1 MKSFIK
7 VASAIPYLKVADSF
21 YNAGRIVALCKKAA
35 KKGVQIITFPETCLT
50 GYTCGDLFLQSTLL
64 NQTEEALASLLKE
77 TKKLDLII
85 IIGMPV
91 NAGAQLANCAIV
103 IYKGKILGAVPKTYL
118 PNYKE
123 FYEKRYFTPAGNL
136 LQEKITLC
144 GQEIPL
150 STKLLFKAGPAL
162 FACEICEDLWAP
174 VSPSSIAALNGANLI
189 FNLSGSDELVG
200 KNDYRKQ
207 LLSVHSVKNICAYA
221 YASSGLGESTT
232 DAAYSG
238 NAFIYEN
245 GTCLAESKR
254 FSSEEQLVISDID
267 TEKINKL
274 RHQNITFSDTSAN
287 YKTNYTI
294 IDTKLKV
301 KKNSLNRS
309 FNSLPFIPQNKKDFD
324 DILNIQVFGLAKRIL
339 HTNAKTLVLGISGG
353 LDSAWALIVC
363 AHTLKLLGRPN
374 KDILAITMPAFAT
387 SKRTRSNALAL
398 AKAFGATTKEIN
410 ISATCL
416 SQLKDIKHSPKKH
429 DITFEN
435 TQARYRTQILM
446 NLANQT
452 GGLVIGTGDLSEL
465 ALGWCTYNGD
475 HMAMYGVNAGLSK
488 TLIKALTLNY
498 TEKSN
503 PKIAKL
509 LKDIL
514 DTPISPE
521 LVPATKKGAQQ
532 TELSIGPYELHDF
545 FLYYCM
551 RYNFGPK
558 KIFFMAEAAF
568 KNKYKKEQIKK
579 YLQIFF
585 RRFFTQQFKRSCL
598 PDGVK
603 VCAFGLS
610 PRGDLRMPSD
620 ACLTCW
626 QKEMEEI

>member
-1 MKSFIK
+1 MESFIK
-7 VASAIPYLKVADSF
+7 IAAAIPSLKVADVF
-21 YNAGRIVALCKKAA
+21 YNARQIFLLCKKAA
-35 KKGVQIITFPETCLT
+35 KEGVNIITFPETCLT

-64 NQTEEALASLLKE
+64 NQTEEALASFLKE

-85 IIGMPV
+85 IIGLPV
-91 NAGAQLANCAIV
+91 NAGAQLANCALV

-123 FYEKRYFTPAGNL
+123 FYEKRYFTPANNL
-136 LQEKITLC
+136 LQERVNLC
-144 GQEIPL
+144 GQTVPL
-150 STKLLFKAGPAL
+150 STKLLFKAGSAL

-174 VSPSSIAALNGANLI
+174 VAPSSIAALNGANLI

-200 KNDYRKQ
+200 KNEYRKQ
-207 LLSVHSVKNICAYA
+207 LLSVHSTKNICAYA

-232 DAAYSG
+232 DTAYTG

-254 FSSEEQLVISDID
+254 FSTEEQLVISDID

-274 RHQNITFSDTSAN
+274 RHQNITFSDSSAN
-287 YKTNYTI
+287 YKTPYTI

-301 KKNSLNRS
+301 KKNSLNRE
-309 FNSLPFIPQNKKDFD
+309 FNSSPFIPQDKKDFD
-324 DILNIQVFGLAKRIL
+324 DILNIQVFGLAKRIM
-339 HTNAKTLVLGISGG
+339 HTNTKTLVLGISGG

-363 AHTLKLLGRPN
+363 AHTLKLLGRTN

-387 SKRTRSNALAL
+387 SARTRSNALAL

-410 ISATCL
+410 ISNTCL
-416 SQLKDIKHSPKKH
+416 SQLKDIKHSPKNH

-446 NLANQT
+446 NLANQE

-475 HMAMYGVNAGLSK
+475 HMSMYGVNAGISK

-498 TEKSN
+498 SENSS

-521 LVPATKKGAQQ
+521 LVPATKKGAQE

-545 FLYYCM
+545 FLYYFM
-551 RYNFGPK
+551 RYNFGPQ
-558 KIFFMAEAAF
+558 KIFFMAENAF
-568 KNKYKKEQIKK
+568 KNKYTKEQIKK

-585 RRFFTQQFKRSCL
+585 KRFFSQQFKRSCL

-603 VCAFGLS
+603 VCAISLS

-620 ACLTCW
+620 ACLSAW

>member
-1 MKSFIK
+1 MESFIK
-7 VASAIPYLKVADSF
+7 VAAAVPFLKVADVV
-21 YNAGRIVALCKKAA
+21 YNAGQITMLCKKAVKA
-35 KKGVQIITFPETCLT
+35 GVNIITFPETCLT
-50 GYTCGDLFLQSTLL
+50 GYTCGDLFLQGTLL
-64 NQTEEALASLLKE
+64 NKTEEALFSFLKE
-77 TKKLDLII
+77 TKKLNLII
-85 IIGMPV
+85 ILGLPV
-91 NAGAQLANCAIV
+91 NAGAQLANCAVV
-103 IYKGKILGAVPKTYL
+103 IYKGKIFGAVPKTYL

-123 FYEKRYFTPAGNL
+123 FYEKRYFTPAQNL

-144 GQEIPL
+144 GQEVPL
-150 STKLLFKAGPAL
+150 STKLLFKAGSAL
-162 FACEICEDLWAP
+162 FSCEICEDLWAP
-174 VSPSSIAALNGANLI
+174 VSPSSLAALNGANII
-189 FNLSGSDELVG
+189 FNLSASDELLE
-200 KNDYRKQ
+200 KNEYRKN
-207 LLSVHSVKNICAYA
+207 LLSVHSIKNICAYI

-232 DAAYSG
+232 DTAYTG

-254 FSSEEQLVISDID
+254 FSAKEQLIISDID
-267 TEKINKL
+267 TEKLNKL

-287 YKTNYTI
+287 YKTHYTI
-294 IDTKLKV
+294 IDTNLKV
-301 KKNSLNRS
+301 KKNSLDRS
-309 FNSLPFIPQNKKDFD
+309 FEHLPFVPKDKKYFD
-324 DILNIQVFGLAKRIL
+324 DILNIQVFGLAKRIM

-363 AHTLKLLGRPN
+363 AHTLKMLGRTN

-416 SQLKDIKHSPKKH
+416 SQLKDIKHSSKKH

-446 NLANQT
+446 NIANQT

-475 HMAMYGVNAGLSK
+475 HMSMYGVNAGISK

-498 TEKSN
+498 AQNSN

-521 LVPATKKGAQQ
+521 LVPATKKGTQQ

-545 FLYYCM
+545 FLYYVM

-558 KIFFMAEAAF
+558 KIFFMAGQAF
-568 KNKYKKEQIKK
+568 KNKYTKVELKK
-579 YLQIFF
+579 YLGIFF
-585 RRFFTQQFKRSCL
+585 RRFFSQQFKRSCL

-603 VCAFGLS
+603 VCAFALS

-620 ACLTCW
+620 ASLAAW
-626 QKEMEEI
+626 QQEMEEI

>member
-7 VASAIPYLKVADSF
+7 VASAIPFLKVADVF
-21 YNAGRIVALCKKAA
+21 YNVARIVVLCKKAA

-64 NQTEEALASLLKE
+64 TQTEEALLNLLKE

-85 IIGMPV
+85 IIGLPV
-91 NAGAQLANCAIV
+91 NAGAQLANCAVV
-103 IYKGKILGAVPKTYL
+103 IYKGKIIGAVPKTYL

-123 FYEKRYFTPAGNL
+123 FYEKRYFTPAQNL
-136 LQEKITLC
+136 LQEKIFLC
-144 GQEIPL
+144 GQEVPL

-174 VSPSSIAALNGANLI
+174 VSPSSIAALNGANII
-189 FNLSGSDELVG
+189 FNLSASNELAG
-200 KNDYRKQ
+200 KNEYRKQ
-207 LLSVHSVKNICAYA
+207 LVSVHSVKNICAYV
-221 YASSGLGESTT
+221 YSSSGLGESTT
-232 DAAYSG
+232 DSAFTG

-245 GTCLAESKR
+245 GTCLAEAKR
-254 FSSEEQLVISDID
+254 FCTEEQLIIGDID
-267 TEKINKL
+267 TEKLNKL
-274 RHQNITFSDTSAN
+274 RHQNITFSDSCAN
-287 YKTNYTI
+287 YKTAFKI

-301 KKNSLNRS
+301 KKNSLDRS
-309 FNSLPFIPQNKKDFD
+309 FDPLPFVPQDKKDFD
-324 DILNIQVFGLAKRIL
+324 DILNIQVFSLAKRLI
-339 HTNAKTLVLGISGG
+339 HTGAKTLVLGISGG

-363 AHTLKLLGRPN
+363 ARTLKLLGRSN

-387 SKRTRSNALAL
+387 SSRTRANALAL
-398 AKAFGATTKEIN
+398 ARAFGATTKEIN
-410 ISATCL
+410 ISKTCL

-475 HMAMYGVNAGLSK
+475 HMSMYGVNAGISK

-498 TEKSN
+498 AEQAN

-514 DTPISPE
+514 ATPISPE

-545 FLYYCM
+545 FLYYLM
-551 RYNFGPK
+551 RYNFGPQ
-558 KIFFMAEAAF
+558 KIFFMAWQAF
-568 KNKYKKEQIKK
+568 KNKYTKEQIKK
-579 YLQIFF
+579 YLGIFF
-585 RRFFTQQFKRSCL
+585 KRFFAQQFKRSCL

-610 PRGDLRMPSD
+610 PRGDLRLPSD
-620 ACLTCW
+620 ASCSCW
-626 QKEMEEI
+626 QKEMEDF

>member
-1 MKSFIK
+1 MNSFVK
-7 VASAIPYLKVADSF
+7 VASAIPSLKVADSF
-21 YNAGRIVALCKKAA
+21 YNAAQIAVLCKKAA

-64 NQTEEALASLLKE
+64 NQTEEALLKFLKE

-85 IIGMPV
+85 IIGMPL
-91 NAGAQLANCAIV
+91 NAGAQLANCAVV
-103 IYKGKILGAVPKTYL
+103 IYKGKIFGAVPKTYL
-118 PNYKE
+118 PNYRE

-136 LQEKITLC
+136 LQEEIILC
-144 GQEIPL
+144 SQKVPL

-189 FNLSGSDELVG
+189 FNLSGSDELAG
-200 KNDYRKQ
+200 KNEYRKQ
-207 LLSVHSVKNICAYA
+207 LVSVHSVKNICAYV

-232 DAAYSG
+232 DTAFTG

-245 GTCLAESKR
+245 GTCLAEGER
-254 FSSEEQLVISDID
+254 FSLKEQLIISDID
-267 TEKINKL
+267 TEIINKL
-274 RHQNITFSDTSAN
+274 RHQNITFSDSCAN
-287 YKTNYTI
+287 YKTAFKI

-301 KKNSLNRS
+301 KKNSLDRN
-309 FNSLPFIPQNKKDFD
+309 FEPLPFIPKDKTYFD
-324 DILNIQVFGLAKRIL
+324 DILNIQVFGLAKRLL
-339 HTNAKTLVLGISGG
+339 HVNAKTLVLGISGG

-363 AHTLKLLGRPN
+363 AHTLKLLGRSN

-387 SKRTRSNALAL
+387 SKRTRANALAL

-410 ISATCL
+410 ISNTCL

-475 HMAMYGVNAGLSK
+475 HMSMYGVNAGLSK

-498 TEKSN
+498 AQKSN
-503 PKIAKL
+503 PKISKL

-514 DTPISPE
+514 ATPISPE
-521 LVPATKKGAQQ
+521 LVPATKKGAQE

-545 FLYYCM
+545 FLYYFM
-551 RYNFGPK
+551 RYNFGPR
-558 KIFFMAEAAF
+558 KIFYMAQSAF
-568 KNKYKKEQIKK
+568 KNKYTKEQIKK

-585 RRFFTQQFKRSCL
+585 KRFFAQQFKRSCL

-603 VCAFGLS
+603 VCALSLS
-610 PRGDLRMPSD
+610 PRGDLRLPSD
-620 ACLTCW
+620 ASISCW

>member
-1 MKSFIK
+1 MESFIK
-7 VASAIPYLKVADSF
+7 VASAIPSLKVADVF
-21 YNAGRIVALCKKAA
+21 YNAGQIVALCKKAA
-35 KKGVQIITFPETCLT
+35 KKKANIITFPETCLT

-64 NQTEEALASLLKE
+64 NKTEDALSKFLKE
-77 TKKLDLII
+77 TKKLDLNI
-85 IIGMPV
+85 IIGLPV
-91 NAGAQLANCAIV
+91 NAGAQLANCAVV

-123 FYEKRYFTPAGNL
+123 FYEKRYFTPANNL

-144 GQEIPL
+144 GQEVPL

-200 KNDYRKQ
+200 KNEYRKN
-207 LLSVHSVKNICAYA
+207 LLSVHSTKNICAYV

-232 DAAYSG
+232 DAAYTG

-245 GTCLAESKR
+245 GACLAEAKR
-254 FSSEEQLVISDID
+254 FSTEEQLIISDID
-267 TEKINKL
+267 TEKLNKL
-274 RHQNITFSDTSAN
+274 RHQNITFSDTAAN
-287 YKTNYTI
+287 YKTHYTI
-294 IDTKLKV
+294 IDCKLKL
-301 KKNSLNRS
+301 KKNSLDRS
-309 FNSLPFIPQNKKDFD
+309 FNSLPFVPQDKKDFD
-324 DILNIQVFGLAKRIL
+324 DILNIQVFGLAKRII

-363 AHTLKLLGRPN
+363 AHTLKLLGRTN

-387 SKRTRSNALAL
+387 SKRTRANALAL

-410 ISATCL
+410 ISNTCL
-416 SQLKDIKHSPKKH
+416 SQLKDIKHSPKNH

-446 NLANQT
+446 NLANQE
-452 GGLVIGTGDLSEL
+452 GGFVIGTGDLSEL

-475 HMAMYGVNAGLSK
+475 HMSMYGVNAGLSK

-498 TEKSN
+498 AENSS

-509 LKDIL
+509 LRDIL

-521 LVPATKKGAQQ
+521 LVPATKKGTQQ

-545 FLYYCM
+545 FLYYLM

-558 KIFFMAEAAF
+558 KIFYMAEIAF
-568 KNKYKKEQIKK
+568 KNKYTKVELKK
-579 YLQIFF
+579 YMQIFF
-585 RRFFTQQFKRSCL
+585 KRFFSQQFKRSCL

-620 ACLTCW
+620 ASVAAW

>member
-7 VASAIPYLKVADSF
+7 VASAIPSLKVADSF
-21 YNAGRIVALCKKAA
+21 YNAGQIAALCKKAA
-35 KKGVQIITFPETCLT
+35 KAGVQIITFPETCMS

-64 NQTEEALASLLKE
+64 NETEEALSKLLKE

-123 FYEKRYFTPAGNL
+123 FYEKRYFTPANNL

-144 GQEIPL
+144 GQNVPL
-150 STKLLFKAGPAL
+150 STKILFKAGPAI

-189 FNLSGSDELVG
+189 FNLSGSDELAG
-200 KNDYRKQ
+200 KNDYRKN
-207 LLSVHSVKNICAYA
+207 LLSVHSTKNICAYV

-232 DAAYSG
+232 DTAFTG

-245 GTCLAESKR
+245 GTCLAEGER
-254 FSSEEQLVISDID
+254 FLLKEQLIISDID
-267 TEKINKL
+267 TEKLNKL

-287 YKTNYTI
+287 YKTHYTI

-301 KKNSLNRS
+301 KKNSLNRE
-309 FNSLPFIPQNKKDFD
+309 FEPLPFIPKDKTYFD
-324 DILNIQVFGLAKRIL
+324 DILNIQVFGLAKRLL
-339 HTNAKTLVLGISGG
+339 HVNAKTLVLGISGG

-363 AHTLKLLGRPN
+363 SHTLKLLGRSN

-398 AKAFGATTKEIN
+398 ARAFGATTKEIN
-410 ISATCL
+410 ISNTCL

-475 HMAMYGVNAGLSK
+475 HMSMYGVNAGISK

-498 TEKSN
+498 AEKSN
-503 PKIAKL
+503 FKIAKL

-521 LVPATKKGAQQ
+521 LVPATKKGAQE

-545 FLYYCM
+545 FLYYFM
-551 RYNFGPK
+551 RYNFGPR
-558 KIFFMAEAAF
+558 KIFYMAQNAF
-568 KNKYKKEQIKK
+568 KNKYTKEQIKK
-579 YLQIFF
+579 YMQIFF
-585 RRFFTQQFKRSCL
+585 KRFFAQQFKRSCL

-603 VCAFGLS
+603 VCSLSLS

-620 ACLTCW
+620 ASVSAWL
-626 QKEMEEI
+626 KEMEGI

>member
-7 VASAIPYLKVADSF
+7 VASAIPSLKVADSF
-21 YNAGRIVALCKKAA
+21 YNAGQIAALCKKAA
-35 KKGVQIITFPETCLT
+35 KAGVQIITFPETCMS

-64 NQTEEALASLLKE
+64 NETEEALSKLLKE

-123 FYEKRYFTPAGNL
+123 FYEKRYFTPANNL

-144 GQEIPL
+144 GQNVPL
-150 STKLLFKAGPAL
+150 STKILFKAGPAI

-189 FNLSGSDELVG
+189 FNLSGSDELAG
-200 KNDYRKQ
+200 KNDYRKN
-207 LLSVHSVKNICAYA
+207 LLSVHSTKNICAYV

-232 DAAYSG
+232 DTAFTG

-245 GTCLAESKR
+245 GTCLAEGER
-254 FSSEEQLVISDID
+254 FLLKEQLIISDID
-267 TEKINKL
+267 TEKLNKL

-287 YKTNYTI
+287 YKTHYTI

-301 KKNSLNRS
+301 KKNSLNRE
-309 FNSLPFIPQNKKDFD
+309 FEPLPFIPKDKTYFD
-324 DILNIQVFGLAKRIL
+324 DILNIQVFGLAKRLL
-339 HTNAKTLVLGISGG
+339 HVNAKTLVLGISGG

-363 AHTLKLLGRPN
+363 AHTLKLLGRSN

-398 AKAFGATTKEIN
+398 ARAFGATTKEIN
-410 ISATCL
+410 ISNTCL

-475 HMAMYGVNAGLSK
+475 HMSMYGVNASISK

-498 TEKSN
+498 AEKSN
-503 PKIAKL
+503 FKIAKL

-521 LVPATKKGAQQ
+521 LVPATKKGAQE

-545 FLYYCM
+545 FLYYFM
-551 RYNFGPK
+551 RYNFGPR
-558 KIFFMAEAAF
+558 KIFYMAQNAF
-568 KNKYKKEQIKK
+568 KNKYTKEQIKK
-579 YLQIFF
+579 YMQIFF
-585 RRFFTQQFKRSCL
+585 KRFFAQQFKRSCL

-603 VCAFGLS
+603 VCSLSLS

-620 ACLTCW
+620 ASVSAWL
-626 QKEMEEI
+626 KEMEGI

>member
-1 MKSFIK
+1 MESFIK

-21 YNAGRIVALCKKAA
+21 YNVARIAALCKKAA

-64 NQTEEALASLLKE
+64 DKIEEALLNLLKE

-85 IIGMPV
+85 ILGAPV
-91 NAGAQLANCAIV
+91 NAGAQLANCALIV
-103 IYKGKILGAVPKTYL
+103 YKGKILGAVPKTYL

-123 FYEKRYFTPAGNL
+123 FYEKRYFTPANNL

-144 GQEIPL
+144 GQEVPL

-174 VSPSSIAALNGANLI
+174 VSPSSIAALNGANII
-189 FNLSGSDELVG
+189 FNLSASNELAG
-200 KNDYRKQ
+200 KNEYRKQ
-207 LLSVHSVKNICAYA
+207 LVSVQSVKNICAYA

-232 DAAYSG
+232 DSAFAG

-245 GTCLAESKR
+245 GTCLAEAKR
-254 FSSEEQLVISDID
+254 FSTEEQLIISDID
-267 TEKINKL
+267 TEKLNKL
-274 RHQNITFSDTSAN
+274 RHQNITFSDASAN
-287 YKTNYTI
+287 YKTAFKI

-301 KKNSLNRS
+301 KKNSLDRN
-309 FNSLPFIPQNKKDFD
+309 FDPFPFVPQDKQIFD
-324 DILNIQVFGLAKRIL
+324 DILNIQVFGLAKRLI
-339 HTNAKTLVLGISGG
+339 HTGAKTLVLGISGG

-363 AHTLKLLGRPN
+363 AHTLKLLGRTN

-387 SKRTRSNALAL
+387 SKRTRANALAL
-398 AKAFGATTKEIN
+398 ARAFGTTTKEIN
-410 ISATCL
+410 ISNTCL

-475 HMAMYGVNAGLSK
+475 HMSMYGVNAGISK

-498 TEKSN
+498 AEQAN

-514 DTPISPE
+514 ATPISPE
-521 LVPATKKGAQQ
+521 LVPATKKGTQQ

-545 FLYYCM
+545 FLYYFM
-551 RYNFGPK
+551 RYNFGPQ
-558 KIFFMAEAAF
+558 KIFFMAQNAF
-568 KNKYKKEQIKK
+568 KNKYTKAELKK
-579 YLQIFF
+579 YLGIFF
-585 RRFFTQQFKRSCL
+585 KRFFAQQFKRSCL

-610 PRGDLRMPSD
+610 PRGDLRLPSD
-620 ACLTCW
+620 ASFSCW

>member
-7 VASAIPYLKVADSF
+7 VASAIPSLKVADSF
-21 YNAGRIVALCKKAA
+21 YNAGQIAALCKKAA
-35 KKGVQIITFPETCLT
+35 KAGVQIITFPETCMS

-64 NQTEEALASLLKE
+64 NETEEALSKLLKE

-123 FYEKRYFTPAGNL
+123 FYEKRYFTPANNL

-144 GQEIPL
+144 GQNVPL
-150 STKLLFKAGPAL
+150 STKILFKAGPAI

-174 VSPSSIAALNGANLI
+174 ISPSSIAALNGANLI
-189 FNLSGSDELVG
+189 FNLSGSDELAG
-200 KNDYRKQ
+200 KNDYRKN
-207 LLSVHSVKNICAYA
+207 LLSVHSTKNICAYV

-232 DAAYSG
+232 DTAFTG

-245 GTCLAESKR
+245 GTCLAEGER
-254 FSSEEQLVISDID
+254 FLLKEQLIISDID
-267 TEKINKL
+267 TEKLNKL
-274 RHQNITFSDTSAN
+274 RHQNITISDTSAN
-287 YKTNYTI
+287 YKTHYTI

-301 KKNSLNRS
+301 KKNSLNRE
-309 FNSLPFIPQNKKDFD
+309 FEPLPFIPKDKTYFD
-324 DILNIQVFGLAKRIL
+324 DILNIQVFGLAKRLL
-339 HTNAKTLVLGISGG
+339 HVNAKTLVLGISGG

-363 AHTLKLLGRPN
+363 AHTLKLLGRSN

-398 AKAFGATTKEIN
+398 ARAFGATTKEIN
-410 ISATCL
+410 ISNTCL

-475 HMAMYGVNAGLSK
+475 HMSMYGVNAGISK

-498 TEKSN
+498 AEKSN
-503 PKIAKL
+503 FKIAKL

-521 LVPATKKGAQQ
+521 LVPATKKGAQE

-545 FLYYCM
+545 FLYYFM
-551 RYNFGPK
+551 RYNFGPR
-558 KIFFMAEAAF
+558 KIFYMAQNAF
-568 KNKYKKEQIKK
+568 KNKYTKEQIKK
-579 YLQIFF
+579 YMQIFF
-585 RRFFTQQFKRSCL
+585 KRFFAQQFKRSCL

-603 VCAFGLS
+603 VCSLSLS

-620 ACLTCW
+620 ASVSAWL
-626 QKEMEEI
+626 KEMEGI

>member
-1 MKSFIK
+1 MESFIK
-7 VASAIPYLKVADSF
+7 VASAIPSLKVADVF
-21 YNAGRIVALCKKAA
+21 YNAKQILALCKKAA
-35 KKGVQIITFPETCLT
+35 KGNVNIITFPETCLT

-64 NQTEEALASLLKE
+64 NKTEDALSYLLRE

-85 IIGMPV
+85 IIGLPV

-123 FYEKRYFTPAGNL
+123 FYEKRYFTPANNL

-144 GQEIPL
+144 AQSVPL
-150 STKLLFKAGPAL
+150 STKLLFKAGSAL

-200 KNDYRKQ
+200 KNEYRKN

-232 DAAYSG
+232 DTAYTG

-254 FSSEEQLVISDID
+254 FSTQEQLIISDID
-267 TEKINKL
+267 TEKLNKL

-287 YKTNYTI
+287 YKTHYTI

-301 KKNSLNRS
+301 KKNSLNRE
-309 FNSLPFIPQNKKDFD
+309 FVSLPFVPKNKKDFD
-324 DILNIQVFGLAKRIL
+324 DILNIQVFGLAKRII

-363 AHTLKLLGRPN
+363 AHTLKLLGRTN

-387 SKRTRSNALAL
+387 SKRTRANALAL

-410 ISATCL
+410 ISNTCL
-416 SQLKDIKHSPKKH
+416 SQLKDIKHSPKNH

-446 NLANQT
+446 NLANQE
-452 GGLVIGTGDLSEL
+452 GGFVIGTGDLSEL

-475 HMAMYGVNAGLSK
+475 HMSMYGVNAGISK

-498 TEKSN
+498 AENSN

-521 LVPATKKGAQQ
+521 LVPATKKGAQE

-545 FLYYCM
+545 FLYYVM

-558 KIFFMAEAAF
+558 KIFYMAQSAF
-568 KNKYKKEQIKK
+568 KNKYTKAELKK

-585 RRFFTQQFKRSCL
+585 RRFFSQQFKRSCL

-603 VCAFGLS
+603 VCAISLS

-620 ACLTCW
+620 ACLSAW

>member
-1 MKSFIK
+1 MESFIK
-7 VASAIPYLKVADSF
+7 IAAAIPSLKVADVF
-21 YNAGRIVALCKKAA
+21 YNAQRIVALCKKAA
-35 KKGVQIITFPETCLT
+35 KEGVNIITFPETCLT

-64 NQTEEALASLLKE
+64 NQTEEALAGLLKE
-77 TKKLDLII
+77 TKKIDLVI

-123 FYEKRYFTPAGNL
+123 FYEKRYFTPANNL

-144 GQEIPL
+144 AQSVPL
-150 STKLLFKAGPAL
+150 STKLLFKVGPAL

-200 KNDYRKQ
+200 KNEYRKQ
-207 LLSVHSVKNICAYA
+207 LLSVHSIKNICAYA

-232 DAAYSG
+232 DTAYTG

-245 GTCLAESKR
+245 GSCLAESKR
-254 FSSEEQLVISDID
+254 FSVKEQLLISNID

-287 YKTNYTI
+287 YKTSYTI

-309 FNSLPFIPQNKKDFD
+309 FNPLPFIPKDKKDFD
-324 DILNIQVFGLAKRIL
+324 DILNIQVFGLAKRII

-363 AHTLKLLGRPN
+363 AHTLKLLGRTN

-387 SKRTRSNALAL
+387 SARTRSNALAL
-398 AKAFGATTKEIN
+398 ARAFGATTKEIN
-410 ISATCL
+410 ISNTCL
-416 SQLKDIKHSPKKH
+416 SQLKDIKHSSKNH

-446 NLANQT
+446 NLANQE
-452 GGLVIGTGDLSEL
+452 GGFVIGTGDLSEL

-475 HMAMYGVNAGLSK
+475 HMSMYGVNAGLSK

-498 TEKSN
+498 AENSN

-521 LVPATKKGAQQ
+521 LVPATKKGSQQ

-545 FLYYCM
+545 FLYYLM

-558 KIFFMAEAAF
+558 KIFFMAQNAF
-568 KNKYKKEQIKK
+568 KNKYTKAELKK
-579 YLQIFF
+579 YMQIFF
-585 RRFFTQQFKRSCL
+585 RRFFSQQFKRSCL

-603 VCAFGLS
+603 VCAISLS

-620 ACLTCW
+620 ASVSAW

>member
-7 VASAIPYLKVADSF
+7 VASAIPSLKVADSF
-21 YNAGRIVALCKKAA
+21 YNAGQIAALCKKAA
-35 KKGVQIITFPETCLT
+35 KAGVQIITFPETCMS

-64 NQTEEALASLLKE
+64 NETEEALSKLLKE

-123 FYEKRYFTPAGNL
+123 FYEKRYFTPANNL

-144 GQEIPL
+144 GQNVPL
-150 STKLLFKAGPAL
+150 STKILFKAGPAI

-174 VSPSSIAALNGANLI
+174 ISPSSIAALNGANLI
-189 FNLSGSDELVG
+189 FNLSGSDELAG
-200 KNDYRKQ
+200 KNDYRKN
-207 LLSVHSVKNICAYA
+207 LLSVHSTKNICAYV

-232 DAAYSG
+232 DTAFTG

-245 GTCLAESKR
+245 GTCLAEGER
-254 FSSEEQLVISDID
+254 FLLKEQLIISDID
-267 TEKINKL
+267 TEKLNKL

-287 YKTNYTI
+287 YKTHYTI

-301 KKNSLNRS
+301 KKNSLNRE
-309 FNSLPFIPQNKKDFD
+309 FEPLPFIPKDKTYFD
-324 DILNIQVFGLAKRIL
+324 DILNIQVFGLAKRLL
-339 HTNAKTLVLGISGG
+339 HVNAKTLVLGISGG

-363 AHTLKLLGRPN
+363 AHTLKLLGRSN

-398 AKAFGATTKEIN
+398 ARAFGATTKEIN
-410 ISATCL
+410 ISNTCL

-475 HMAMYGVNAGLSK
+475 HMSMYGVNAGISK

-498 TEKSN
+498 AEKSN
-503 PKIAKL
+503 FKIAKL

-521 LVPATKKGAQQ
+521 LVPATKKGAQE

-545 FLYYCM
+545 FLYYFM
-551 RYNFGPK
+551 RYNFGPR
-558 KIFFMAEAAF
+558 KIFYMAQNAF
-568 KNKYKKEQIKK
+568 KNKYTKEQIKK
-579 YLQIFF
+579 YMQIFF
-585 RRFFTQQFKRSCL
+585 KRFFAQQFKRSCL

-603 VCAFGLS
+603 VCSLSLS

-620 ACLTCW
+620 ASVSAWL
-626 QKEMEEI
+626 KEMEGI

>member
-7 VASAIPYLKVADSF
+7 VASAIPSLKVADSF
-21 YNAGRIVALCKKAA
+21 YNAQRISALCKKAA
-35 KKGVQIITFPETCLT
+35 KSGVQIITFPETCLT

-64 NQTEEALASLLKE
+64 NQTEDALVSLIKE

-91 NAGAQLANCAIV
+91 DAGAQLANCAIV

-123 FYEKRYFTPAGNL
+123 FYEKRYFTPANNL

-174 VSPSSIAALNGANLI
+174 IAPSSIAALNGANLI

-200 KNDYRKQ
+200 KNEYRKQ
-207 LLSVHSVKNICAYA
+207 LVCVHSVKNICAYV

-232 DAAYSG
+232 DSAYTG

-245 GTCLAESKR
+245 GTCLVEGKR
-254 FSSEEQLVISDID
+254 FSTEEQIVISDID

-274 RHQNITFSDTSAN
+274 RHQNITFSDSSAN
-287 YKTNYTI
+287 YKTPYTI

-301 KKNSLNRS
+301 KKNSLNRE
-309 FNSLPFIPQNKKDFD
+309 FNSSPFIPRDGKDFD
-324 DILNIQVFGLAKRIL
+324 DILKIQTFGLAKRLL

-363 AHTLKLLGRPN
+363 AHTLKLLGRTN

-387 SKRTRSNALAL
+387 STRTRSNALAL
-398 AKAFGATTKEIN
+398 ARAFGATTKEIN
-410 ISATCL
+410 ISNTCL

-465 ALGWCTYNGD
+465 VLGWCTYNGD
-475 HMAMYGVNAGLSK
+475 HMSMYGVNAGLSK

-498 TEKSN
+498 AENSN
-503 PKIAKL
+503 PKISKL

-514 DTPISPE
+514 ATPISPE
-521 LVPATKKGAQQ
+521 LVPATKKGVQE

-551 RYNFGPK
+551 RYNFGPQ
-558 KIFFMAEAAF
+558 KIFYMAQSAF
-568 KNKYKKEQIKK
+568 KNKYTKDQIKK

-585 RRFFTQQFKRSCL
+585 KRFFAQQFKRSCL

-603 VCAFGLS
+603 VCALSLS

-620 ACLTCW
+620 ASLACW

>member
-1 MKSFIK
+1 MESFIK
-7 VASAIPYLKVADSF
+7 VAAAIPSLKVADIV
-21 YNAGRIVALCKKAA
+21 YNADRIIALCKKAA
-35 KKGVQIITFPETCLT
+35 SSKVDIITFPETCLT

-64 NQTEEALASLLKE
+64 TKTEEALSKFLKE

-85 IIGMPV
+85 ILGLPV
-91 NAGAQLANCAIV
+91 NAGAQLANCAVV

-123 FYEKRYFTPAGNL
+123 FYEKRYFTSASNL

-144 GQEIPL
+144 GQEVPL

-200 KNDYRKQ
+200 KNEYRKN
-207 LLSVHSVKNICAYA
+207 LLSVHSTKNICAYV
-221 YASSGLGESTT
+221 YASSGIGESTT
-232 DAAYSG
+232 DTAYSG

-245 GTCLAESKR
+245 GTCLAEAER
-254 FSSEEQLVISDID
+254 FSTKEQIVISDID
-267 TEKINKL
+267 TEKLNKL
-274 RHQNITFSDTSAN
+274 RHQNITFSDTATN
-287 YKTNYTI
+287 YKTHYTI
-294 IDTKLKV
+294 IDCKLKL
-301 KKNSLNRS
+301 KKNSLDRS
-309 FNSLPFIPQNKKDFD
+309 FNSLPFVPQDKKDFD
-324 DILNIQVFGLAKRIL
+324 DILNIQVFGLAKRII

-363 AHTLKLLGRPN
+363 AHTLKLLGRTN

-387 SKRTRSNALAL
+387 SKRTRANALAL
-398 AKAFGATTKEIN
+398 ARAFGATTKEIN
-410 ISATCL
+410 ISNTCL
-416 SQLKDIKHSPKKH
+416 SQLKDIKHSPKNH

-446 NLANQT
+446 NLANQE
-452 GGLVIGTGDLSEL
+452 GGFVIGTGDLSEL

-475 HMAMYGVNAGLSK
+475 HMSMYGVNAGLSK

-498 TEKSN
+498 AENSN

-521 LVPATKKGAQQ
+521 LVPATKKGTQQ

-545 FLYYCM
+545 FLYYLM
-551 RYNFGPK
+551 RYSFGPK
-558 KIFFMAEAAF
+558 KIFYMAKIAF
-568 KNKYKKEQIKK
+568 KNKYTEVELKK
-579 YLQIFF
+579 YMQIFF
-585 RRFFTQQFKRSCL
+585 KRFFSQQFKRSCL

-620 ACLTCW
+620 ASVVAW

>member
-1 MKSFIK
+1 MESFIK
-7 VASAIPYLKVADSF
+7 VAASIPSLKVADVF
-21 YNAGRIVALCKKAA
+21 YNAEQILVLCKKAA
-35 KKGVQIITFPETCLT
+35 KEGVNIITFPETCLT

-64 NQTEEALASLLKE
+64 NKTEEALSSFLKE
-77 TKKLDLII
+77 TKNLDLII

-91 NAGAQLANCAIV
+91 NAGAQLANCAVV

-123 FYEKRYFTPAGNL
+123 FYEKRYFTPANNL

-144 GQEIPL
+144 DQEVPL

-174 VSPSSIAALNGANLI
+174 IAPSSLAALNGANLI

-200 KNDYRKQ
+200 KNEYRKN
-207 LLSVHSVKNICAYA
+207 LLSVHSTKNICAYI

-232 DAAYSG
+232 DTAFTG
-238 NAFIYEN
+238 NVFIYEN

-254 FSSEEQLVISDID
+254 FSAKEQLIISDID

-274 RHQNITFSDTSAN
+274 RHQNITFSDTAAN
-287 YKTNYTI
+287 YKTLYTI

-301 KKNSLNRS
+301 KKNSLNRE
-309 FNSLPFIPQNKKDFD
+309 FVSLPFVPKNKKDFD
-324 DILNIQVFGLAKRIL
+324 DILNIQVFGLAKRII

-363 AHTLKLLGRPN
+363 AHTLKLLGRTN

-387 SKRTRSNALAL
+387 SKRTRANALAL
-398 AKAFGATTKEIN
+398 AKTFGATTKEIN
-410 ISATCL
+410 ISNTCL
-416 SQLKDIKHSPKKH
+416 SQLKDIKHSPKNH

-452 GGLVIGTGDLSEL
+452 GGFVIGTGDLSEL

-475 HMAMYGVNAGLSK
+475 HMSMYGVNAGISK

-498 TEKSN
+498 AENSN

-521 LVPATKKGAQQ
+521 LVPATKKGAQE

-545 FLYYCM
+545 FLYYVM

-558 KIFFMAEAAF
+558 KIFYMAQSAF
-568 KNKYKKEQIKK
+568 KNKYTKAELKK

-585 RRFFTQQFKRSCL
+585 RRFFSQQFKRSCL

-603 VCAFGLS
+603 VCAISLS
-610 PRGDLRMPSD
+610 PRGDLCMPSD
-620 ACLTCW
+620 ACLSAW

>member
-1 MKSFIK
+1 MGSFIK
-7 VASAIPYLKVADSF
+7 VAAAIPSLKVADIV
-21 YNAGRIVALCKKAA
+21 YNADRIIALCKKAA
-35 KKGVQIITFPETCLT
+35 SSKVDIITFPETCLT

-64 NQTEEALASLLKE
+64 TKTQEALSKFLKE

-85 IIGMPV
+85 ILGLPV
-91 NAGAQLANCAIV
+91 NAGAQLANCAVV

-123 FYEKRYFTPAGNL
+123 FYEKRYFTPASNL

-144 GQEIPL
+144 GQEVPL

-200 KNDYRKQ
+200 KNEYRKN
-207 LLSVHSVKNICAYA
+207 LLSVHSTKNICAYA

-232 DAAYSG
+232 DAAYTG

-245 GTCLAESKR
+245 GTCLAEAKR
-254 FSSEEQLVISDID
+254 FSTEEQLIISDID
-267 TEKINKL
+267 TERLNKL
-274 RHQNITFSDTSAN
+274 RHQNITFGDTAAN
-287 YKTNYTI
+287 YKTAYTI
-294 IDTKLKV
+294 IDTKLKL

-309 FNSLPFIPQNKKDFD
+309 FESLPFVPQDKKYLE
-324 DILNIQVFGLAKRIL
+324 DILNIQVFGLAKRII

-363 AHTLKLLGRPN
+363 AHTLKLLGRTN
-374 KDILAITMPAFAT
+374 KNILAITMPAFAT
-387 SKRTRSNALAL
+387 SKRTRANALAL
-398 AKAFGATTKEIN
+398 ARAFGATTKEIN
-410 ISATCL
+410 ISNTCL
-416 SQLKDIKHSPKKH
+416 SQLKDIKHSPKNH

-446 NLANQT
+446 NLANQE
-452 GGLVIGTGDLSEL
+452 GGFVIGTGDLSEL

-475 HMAMYGVNAGLSK
+475 HMSMYGVNAGLSK
-488 TLIKALTLNY
+488 TLIKVLTLNY
-498 TEKSN
+498 AENSN

-521 LVPATKKGAQQ
+521 LVPATKKGTQQ

-545 FLYYCM
+545 FLYYLM
-551 RYNFGPK
+551 RYSFGPK
-558 KIFFMAEAAF
+558 KIFYMAKIAF
-568 KNKYKKEQIKK
+568 KNKYTEVELKK
-579 YLQIFF
+579 YMQIFF
-585 RRFFTQQFKRSCL
+585 KRFFSQQFKRSCL

-620 ACLTCW
+620 ASVVAW

>member
-7 VASAIPYLKVADSF
+7 VASAIPFLKVADVF
-21 YNAGRIVALCKKAA
+21 YNVARIAVLCKKAA
-35 KKGVQIITFPETCLT
+35 KSGVQIITFPETCLT

-64 NQTEEALASLLKE
+64 TQTEEALLNLLKE

-85 IIGMPV
+85 IIGLPV
-91 NAGAQLANCAIV
+91 NAGAQLANCAVV

-123 FYEKRYFTPAGNL
+123 FYEKRYFTPAQNL
-136 LQEKITLC
+136 LQEKIFLC
-144 GQEIPL
+144 GQEVPL

-174 VSPSSIAALNGANLI
+174 VSPSSIAALNGANII
-189 FNLSGSDELVG
+189 FNLSASNELAG
-200 KNDYRKQ
+200 KNEYRKQ
-207 LLSVHSVKNICAYA
+207 LVSVHSVKNICAYA

-232 DAAYSG
+232 DSAFTG

-245 GTCLAESKR
+245 GTCLAEAKR
-254 FSSEEQLVISDID
+254 FNTEEQIIISDID
-267 TEKINKL
+267 TEKLNKL
-274 RHQNITFSDTSAN
+274 RHQNITFSDSCAN
-287 YKTNYTI
+287 YKTAFKI

-301 KKNSLNRS
+301 KKNSLDRS
-309 FNSLPFIPQNKKDFD
+309 FDPLPFVPQDKKDFD
-324 DILNIQVFGLAKRIL
+324 DILNIQVFGLAKRLI
-339 HTNAKTLVLGISGG
+339 HTGAKTLVLGISGG

-363 AHTLKLLGRPN
+363 AHTLKLLGRTS
-374 KDILAITMPAFAT
+374 KDILAVTMPAFAT
-387 SKRTRSNALAL
+387 SSRTRANALAL
-398 AKAFGATTKEIN
+398 ARAFGATTKEIN
-410 ISATCL
+410 ISKTCL

-475 HMAMYGVNAGLSK
+475 HMSMYGVNAGISK

-498 TEKSN
+498 AEQAN

-514 DTPISPE
+514 ATPISPE

-545 FLYYCM
+545 FLYYLM
-551 RYNFGPK
+551 RYNFGPQ
-558 KIFFMAEAAF
+558 KIFFMARQAF
-568 KNKYKKEQIKK
+568 KNKYTKEQIKK
-579 YLQIFF
+579 YLGIFF
-585 RRFFTQQFKRSCL
+585 KRFFAQQFKRSCL

-610 PRGDLRMPSD
+610 PRADLRLPSD
-620 ACLTCW
+620 ASSSCW
-626 QKEMEEI
+626 QKELEDF

>member
-1 MKSFIK
+1 MESFIK
-7 VASAIPYLKVADSF
+7 VAASIPSLKVADVF
-21 YNAGRIVALCKKAA
+21 YNAEQIVMLCKKAA
-35 KKGVQIITFPETCLT
+35 KTGVQVISFPETCLT

-64 NQTEEALASLLKE
+64 NKTEEALSYILKE

-85 IIGMPV
+85 ILGAPV
-91 NAGAQLANCAIV
+91 NAGAQLANCALV
-103 IYKGKILGAVPKTYL
+103 VCKGKILGAVPKTYL

-123 FYEKRYFTPAGNL
+123 FYEKRYFTPATNL

-144 GQEIPL
+144 GQDIPL
-150 STKLLFKAGPAL
+150 STKLLFKAGMAL

-174 VSPSSIAALNGANLI
+174 LSPSSLAVLNGANII

-200 KNDYRKQ
+200 KNEYRKN
-207 LLSVHSVKNICAYA
+207 LLSVHSTKNICAYV
-221 YASSGLGESTT
+221 YASSGIGESTT
-232 DAAYSG
+232 DSAYTG

-245 GTCLAESKR
+245 GACLAQAKR
-254 FSSEEQLVISDID
+254 FSTKEQLIISDID
-267 TEKINKL
+267 TEKLNKL
-274 RHQNITFSDTSAN
+274 RHQNITFSDTAAN
-287 YKTNYTI
+287 YKMPYTI
-294 IDTKLKV
+294 IDTKLKL

-309 FNSLPFIPQNKKDFD
+309 FNPLPFVPQDKKYFD
-324 DILNIQVFGLAKRIL
+324 DILNIQVFGLAKRLI

-363 AHTLKLLGRPN
+363 AHTLKLLGRTN

-387 SKRTRSNALAL
+387 SKRTRANALAL

-446 NLANQT
+446 NFANQT
-452 GGLVIGTGDLSEL
+452 GGIVIGTGDLSEL

-475 HMAMYGVNAGLSK
+475 HMSMYGVNAGLSK

-498 TEKSN
+498 AQNSSS
-503 PKIAKL
+503 KIAKL

-521 LVPATKKGAQQ
+521 LVPATKKGTQQ

-545 FLYYCM
+545 FLYYFM

-558 KIFFMAEAAF
+558 KIFFMAENAF
-568 KNKYKKEQIKK
+568 KNKYTKIELKK
-579 YLQIFF
+579 YLGIFF
-585 RRFFTQQFKRSCL
+585 KRFFSQQFKRSCL

-603 VCAFGLS
+603 VCAFALS
-610 PRGDLRMPSD
+610 PRGDWRMPSD
-620 ACLTCW
+620 ASLCAW
-626 QKEMEEI
+626 QKELEEI

>member
-1 MKSFIK
+1 MESFLKI
-7 VASAIPYLKVADSF
+7 ASAIPSLKVADAF
-21 YNAGRIVALCKKAA
+21 YNAERIIALCKKAA
-35 KKGVQIITFPETCLT
+35 KAGARIINFPETCLT

-64 NQTEEALASLLKE
+64 KETEQALCQIIKE
-77 TKKLDLII
+77 TKKTDLII
-85 IIGMPV
+85 ILGLPV
-91 NAGAQLANCAIV
+91 NAGAQLANCAAV
-103 IYKGKILGAVPKTYL
+103 LYKGKILGAVPKTYL

-123 FYEKRYFTPAGNL
+123 FYEKRYFTPAQNL
-136 LQEKITLC
+136 LQEEVILC
-144 GQEIPL
+144 GQKVPL

-174 VSPSSIAALNGANLI
+174 VSPSSLAALNGANLI
-189 FNLSGSDELVG
+189 FNLSGSDELIG

-207 LLSVHSVKNICAYA
+207 LLSVHSIKNICAYV

-232 DAAYSG
+232 DTAFTG

-245 GTCLAESKR
+245 GTCLAEAKR
-254 FSSEEQLVISDID
+254 FCTEEQLIISDID
-267 TEKINKL
+267 IEKINKL
-274 RHQNITFSDTSAN
+274 RQQNITFSDTSAN
-287 YKTNYTI
+287 YKMPFKI
-294 IDTKLKV
+294 IDTRLKV
-301 KKNSLNRS
+301 KKNSLNRE
-309 FNSLPFIPQNKKDFD
+309 FEPLPFVPKEAKIFD
-324 DILNIQVFGLAKRIL
+324 DILNIQVFGLAKRLL

-363 AHTLKLLGRPN
+363 AHTLKLLGRAN

-387 SKRTRSNALAL
+387 SKRTRANALAL
-398 AKAFGATTKEIN
+398 ARAFGATTKEIN
-410 ISATCL
+410 ISKTCL
-416 SQLKDIKHSPKKH
+416 SQLKDIKHSAKKH

-475 HMAMYGVNAGLSK
+475 QMSMYGVNAGISK

-498 TEKSN
+498 AQKAS
-503 PKIAKL
+503 PKIAKFL
-509 LKDIL
+509 NDIL

-521 LVPATKKGAQQ
+521 LVPATKKGSQQ

-545 FLYYCM
+545 FLYYFM
-551 RYNFGPK
+551 RYNFGPQ
-558 KIFFMAEAAF
+558 KIFFMAEQAF
-568 KNKYKKEQIKK
+568 INKYTKVQIKK

-585 RRFFTQQFKRSCL
+585 KRFFAQQFKRSCM
-598 PDGVK
+598 PDGIK
-603 VCAFGLS
+603 VCSFALS

-620 ACLTCW
+620 ASVSCW

>member
-1 MKSFIK
+1 MESFIK
-7 VASAIPYLKVADSF
+7 VASAIPSLKVADVV
-21 YNAGRIVALCKKAA
+21 YNSGRIAALCKKAA
-35 KKGVQIITFPETCLT
+35 KKGVNIITFPETCLT

-64 NQTEEALASLLKE
+64 TKTEETLSKFLKE
-77 TKKLDLII
+77 TKTLDLII

-91 NAGAQLANCAIV
+91 NAGAQLANCAVV

-123 FYEKRYFTPAGNL
+123 FYEKRYFTPANNL
-136 LQEKITLC
+136 LQEKIILC
-144 GQEIPL
+144 GQNVPL
-150 STKLLFKAGPAL
+150 STKLLFKAGSAL

-174 VSPSSIAALNGANLI
+174 VSPSSIAALNGANII

-200 KNDYRKQ
+200 KNEYRKN
-207 LLSVHSVKNICAYA
+207 LLSVHSTKNICAYI

-232 DAAYSG
+232 DAVYTG

-245 GTCLAESKR
+245 GTCLAESER
-254 FSSEEQLVISDID
+254 FSTKEQFVISDID

-274 RHQNITFSDTSAN
+274 RHQNITFSDTAAN
-287 YKTNYTI
+287 YKTPYTI

-301 KKNSLNRS
+301 KKNSLDRS
-309 FNSLPFIPQNKKDFD
+309 FDSLPFVPQDKKYFD
-324 DILNIQVFGLAKRIL
+324 DILNIQVFGLAKRII

-363 AHTLKLLGRPN
+363 AHTLKMLGRTN

-387 SKRTRSNALAL
+387 SKRTRANALAL
-398 AKAFGATTKEIN
+398 AKAFGASTKEIN
-410 ISATCL
+410 ISNTCL
-416 SQLKDIKHSPKKH
+416 SQLKDIKHNPKNH

-452 GGLVIGTGDLSEL
+452 GGFVIGTGDLSEL

-475 HMAMYGVNAGLSK
+475 HMSMYGVNAGISK

-498 TEKSN
+498 SQNTS

-521 LVPATKKGAQQ
+521 LVPATKKGTQQ

-545 FLYYCM
+545 FLYYLM

-558 KIFFMAEAAF
+558 KIFFMAENAF
-568 KNKYKKEQIKK
+568 KNKYTASELKK

-585 RRFFTQQFKRSCL
+585 KRFFTQQFKRSCL

-603 VCAFGLS
+603 VCSFGLS

-620 ACLTCW
+620 ASVSVW